1 MGSLVAA
8 LLNLLRFLELA
19 VLGRV
24 ILSWIN
30 PEPRHPLL
38 RSYVHTIDALAQPF
52 RVVIPMGAVA
62 LDLGPLFLL
71 LIIEAVQH
79 LVARAA
85 VMFLL

>member
-1 MGSLVAA
+1 MLSLATT
-8 LLNLLRFLELA
+8 LLHLLRILQLA

-24 ILSWIN
+24 ILSWID
-30 PEPRHPLL
+30 PAPRHPWV
-38 RSYVHTIDALAQPF
+38 RGYVRAIDALARPF

-71 LIIEAVQH
+71 LIIEGVQQ

-85 VMFLL
+85 LMFLL